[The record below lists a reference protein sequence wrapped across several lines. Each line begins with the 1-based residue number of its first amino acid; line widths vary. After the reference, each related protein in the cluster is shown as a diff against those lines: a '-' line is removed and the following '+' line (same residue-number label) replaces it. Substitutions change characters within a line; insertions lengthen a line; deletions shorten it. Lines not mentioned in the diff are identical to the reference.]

1 LSLYLDTSV
10 LVAIFTKEVA
20 AIDLVTFLMK
30 ETTSMPIVSVWGV
43 TEFAAATS
51 FKYSQGSIDEGLRE
65 AAHANFGSAQK
76 TLFNIAPV
84 EASDF
89 FRAANFA
96 NTVSLRLRG
105 GDALHLGIAA
115 RFNLPILTLD
125 KRMKAAAQTLGL
137 GGVDFV

>member
-10 LVAIFTKEVA
+10 IVAIFAKETT
-20 AIDLVTFLMK
+20 AIDLVTFLMQQK
-30 ETTSMPIVSVWGV
+30 ASIATVSVWSV

-51 FKYSQGSIDEGLRE
+51 FKYIQGTIDEQLRE
-65 AAHANFGSAQK
+65 AARTNFVSAQR

-84 EASDF
+84 ETSDF

-96 NTVSLRLRG
+96 NDYSLRLRG

-115 RFNLPILTLD
+115 RLNLPILTLD
-125 KRMKAAAQTLGL
+125 NRMKSAAQTLGV
-137 GGVDFV
+137 GVVDFV